1 MKTTLLT
8 IGKTDAA
15 YLQTGIGDYVGRL
28 GHYIPFEMVSLPD
41 VKNVKNLT
49 EEQQKVAEGKLLLQN
64 LEVSDQVILLD
75 EVKQGFDHINL

>member
-41 VKNVKNLT
+41 VKNVKNPRIFFWYIDFGM
-49 EEQQKVAEGKLLLQN
+49 KGK
-64 LEVSDQVILLD
+64 
-75 EVKQGFDHINL
+75 KK